1 MKLYLEVNGTNYYLA
16 QAHKRQALKLY
27 DNAYLA
33 IEAILTN
40 KHLKFRNNQVQMND
54 VKAILITSSKVR
66 IKLSLNNNDYDNP
79 AQECTLKEQSL
90 DEQIKTLVEQAI
102 NDA

>member
-33 IEAILTN
+33 IEAILTD
-40 KHLKFRNNQVQMND
+40 KHLKFRNYQVQMND
-54 VKAILITSSKVR
+54 VKAILITSSDIR
-66 IKLSLNNNDYDNP
+66 IKLSLNSNDYQQS
-79 AQECTLKEQSL
+79 AQDCTLKKQTI
-90 DEQIKTLVEQAI
+90 DEQIKTLIEQAI
-102 NDA
+102 KDA